1 MYLDNP
7 TYLKCG
13 FHCLDSLQKVPGT
26 EGLLCCKCSM
36 VSQKSDLRRALQLG
50 ALVCKV
56 KASSPS

>member
-36 VSQKSDLRRALQLG
+36 VSQKRDLRRTLQLG
-50 ALVCKV
+50 ALVCKD